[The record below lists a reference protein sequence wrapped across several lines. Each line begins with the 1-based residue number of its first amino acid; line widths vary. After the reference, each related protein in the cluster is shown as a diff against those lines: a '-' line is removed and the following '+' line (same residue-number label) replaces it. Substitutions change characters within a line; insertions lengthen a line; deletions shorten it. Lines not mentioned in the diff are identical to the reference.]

1 MPVRFGMQTTQGGYL
16 KGEVASAMQ
25 KEIRRGNEQEALF
38 WATELELAGNGEYV
52 WKRLKI
58 IASEDVGL
66 ADNQATILV
75 GALYDHWL
83 KVKPTA
89 SGEAAKYA
97 SFHRIFIAHAVIYLA
112 RAPKSRMLDHALMAM
127 YEGPRKHPA
136 IPDYALDKHTAAGKR
151 LGRGKRHFVEEG
163 SHLEN
168 EAPVRDPYRAEG
180 IARFLNGE
188 Q

>member
-1 MPVRFGMQTTQGGYL
+1 MPVRFGQQTTPGGYN
-16 KGEVASAMQ
+16 KAEVASAMQ

-75 GALYDHWL
+75 RVLYDHWL
-83 KVKPTA
+83 DVKRA
-89 SGEAAKYA
+89 SSGEASKYA
-97 SFHRIFIAHAVIYLA
+97 SFHRVFIAHAVIYLA
-112 RAPKSRMLDHALMAM
+112 RAPKSRMLDHALMTM
-127 YEGPRKHPA
+127 YEGERRQPE

-151 LGRGKRHFVEEG
+151 LRRGKQHFVEEG
-163 SHLEN
+163 SRLEN
-168 EAPVRDPYRAEG
+168 EADVFDPYRAEG
-180 IARFLNGE
+180 IARFLNGR
-188 Q
+188 